1 MNVTAVVLSKGP
13 YKREWPGLEV
23 IVHQCTIRSLADQ
36 QEARYQA
43 ALQVKTEHWF
53 WLDDDDDLPAD
64 YYQVLGECLELGMPL
79 VYTDE
84 LIRSDS
90 LGESRTCPGN
100 YSQAQ
105 HFANPLMV
113 HHLALYQ
120 TAASHE
126 AIKAL
131 PRGHFW
137 PEMPLAWNVA
147 KRGAAYLPRV
157 GYIWNR
163 KVGSGMHS
171 WPSTIC
177 GKMRARL
184 WCKAHP

>member
-1 MNVTAVVLSKGP
+1 MNVTAVVLSKEP
-13 YKREWPGLEV
+13 YARKWPGLEV
-23 IVHQCTIRSLADQ
+23 LVHRCVIKSLADQ

-43 ALQVKTEHWF
+43 ALQVKTPHWF

-64 YYQVLGECLELGMPL
+64 YLDVLGEGLGLKMPL

-84 LIRSDS
+84 IIRSDS
-90 LGESRTCPGN
+90 LGESRTCAGN
-100 YSQAQ
+100 YSQDQ
-105 HFANPLMV
+105 HFLNPLMV
-113 HHLALYQ
+113 HHLALYE
-120 TAASHE
+120 TAASH
-126 AIKAL
+126 AVIRAL

-137 PEMPLAWNVA
+137 PEMPLAWEVA

-184 WCKAHP
+184 WCKDHR